1 MIRIQCH
8 LAERNYKRYDI
19 SSPGLQSLK
28 QSTGKLQWSQR
39 FPKDGA
45 GQAELTH
52 EAGPD
57 QQQPHLSETT
67 TRLDTCSEGSQ
78 KEGSGGESCSSY
90 LASLEEQAQQREEG
104 ETQVLYTY
112 ACPDTCPPHCPF
124 PRSPL
129 GEAKADV

>member
-1 MIRIQCH
+1 MENKVAVFPRGFNFPLPLKPSSRCLQNTCPRTQTCSWQRYIKMCSLPQGTYIQVWGKRLMIRIQCH

-67 TRLDTCSEGSQ
+67 T
-78 KEGSGGESCSSY
+78 
-90 LASLEEQAQQREEG
+90 
-104 ETQVLYTY
+104 
-112 ACPDTCPPHCPF
+112 
-124 PRSPL
+124 
-129 GEAKADV
+129 